1 MPVGGSLPGGCV
13 IMPTGFN
20 TKPPAGE
27 QISNQS
33 AIDLQ
38 DVSVC
43 FRLPIERVSTVK
55 EYAIRW
61 LQRKLEYRDLWAL
74 RRVTFSVGRGEIF
87 GVVGANGAGKTTLLK
102 VIARVL
108 HPTEGRVRVSG
119 SVAPILELGGGFHPE
134 LTGRENVYLYGSL
147 LGWTRRALDEGFGDI
162 VDFAE
167 LWDFID
173 APLRTYS
180 SGMTAR
186 LAFAVAT
193 AKYAEVI
200 LVDEV
205 LAVGDVQFQEK
216 CLARI
221 EQYREAGSTIMVVSH
236 NPELIT
242 RMCARAIW
250 LSHGDSLALGSAEDV
265 SEQYMSELSTSAD

>member
-1 MPVGGSLPGGCV
+1 MLTGYKATS
-13 IMPTGFN
+13 PTG
-20 TKPPAGE
+20 E
-27 QISNQS
+27 QTTSAVAIHLEDIS
-33 AIDLQ
+33 
-38 DVSVC
+38 VR
-43 FRLPIERVSTVK
+43 FRLPVERVSTVK

-61 LQRKLEYRDLWAL
+61 LQRRLEYRDLWAL
-74 RRVTFSVGRGEIF
+74 RGVAFSIGRGEIF

-108 HPTEGRVRVSG
+108 HPTEGRVRVNG

-147 LGWTRRALDEGFGDI
+147 LGWTRRALDDGFGDI

-186 LAFAVAT
+186 LAFAVAM
-193 AKYAEVI
+193 ARYADVI

-205 LAVGDVQFQEK
+205 LAVGDIQFQEK
-216 CLARI
+216 CLALI
-221 EQYREAGSTIMVVSH
+221 DQYREEGSTIVVVSH
-236 NPELIT
+236 NPGLIT

-250 LSHGDSLALGSAEDV
+250 LSHGDLLALGSAEDV
-265 SEQYMSELSTSAD
+265 SEQYEYELSTSAD

>member
-1 MPVGGSLPGGCV
+1 ML
-13 IMPTGFN
+13 TGYKA
-20 TKPPAGE
+20 TSSTGE
-27 QISNQS
+27 QTTSAVAINLEDIS
-33 AIDLQ
+33 
-38 DVSVC
+38 VR
-43 FRLPIERVSTVK
+43 FRLPVERVSTVK

-61 LQRKLEYRDLWAL
+61 LQRRLEYRDLWAL

-180 SGMTAR
+180 SGMTVR

-193 AKYAEVI
+193 AKYADVI

-205 LAVGDVQFQEK
+205 LAVGDIQFQEK

-221 EQYREAGSTIMVVSH
+221 EQYREAGSTIVVVSH

-242 RMCARAIW
+242 RMCTRSVW
-250 LSHGDSLALGSAEDV
+250 LSSGEVKELGPSGNVIGMYTTD
-265 SEQYMSELSTSAD
+265 

>member
-1 MPVGGSLPGGCV
+1 ML
-13 IMPTGFN
+13 TGYKA
-20 TKPPAGE
+20 TSSTEE
-27 QISNQS
+27 QTRNPI

-38 DVSVC
+38 DVSVR
-43 FRLPIERVSTVK
+43 FRLPVEHVSSVK

-61 LQRKLEYRDLWAL
+61 LQRRMEYRDLWAL
-74 RRVTFSVGRGEIF
+74 RGVTFSVGRGEIF

-108 HPTEGRVRVSG
+108 HPTEGRVRVNG

-147 LGWTRRALDEGFGDI
+147 LGWTRRALDEGLGEI

-205 LAVGDVQFQEK
+205 LAVGDIQFQEK

-221 EQYREAGSTIMVVSH
+221 ERYREEGSTIVVVSH
-236 NPELIT
+236 DPGLIT
-242 RMCARAIW
+242 RMCTRAIW
-250 LSHGDSLALGSAEDV
+250 LAKGEKYGLGASGDVV
-265 SEQYMSELSTSAD
+265 SMYAPD

>member
-1 MPVGGSLPGGCV
+1 
-13 IMPTGFN
+13 MPTGFN
-20 TKPPAGE
+20 TKTSTGE
-27 QISNQS
+27 QTSNPL
-33 AIDLQ
+33 AIDLK
-38 DVSVC
+38 DVSVR

-61 LQRKLEYRDLWAL
+61 LQRRLEYRDLWAL
-74 RRVTFSVGRGEIF
+74 RRVTFSVGKGEIF

-180 SGMTAR
+180 SGMMVR

-193 AKYAEVI
+193 AKYADAI

-205 LAVGDVQFQEK
+205 LAVGDIQFQEK

-221 EQYREAGSTIMVVSH
+221 EQYREAGATIVVVSH

-242 RMCARAIW
+242 RMCTRAIW
-250 LSHGDSLALGSAEDV
+250 LSNGEVRSLGASGDVVA
-265 SEQYMSELSTSAD
+265 QYIPAH